1 MANTK
6 LILTHEV
13 SGLGSAGDIVE
24 VKGGYARNYL
34 VPQGLATAWT
44 RGGQKQVD
52 QIAKARK
59 ARAAASLEEAQA
71 HKARLEA
78 QAVRLSVRTGQA
90 GRLFGSVSTADVA
103 AAVERRSP
111 WGPAPFRVPSRGD
124 PASPRR
130 RRPDR
135 DTPAGRGRPASSATY
150 PQAPLCT
157 VELPDQHA
165 ITVCSQGLRR
175 LVLHRRSTCVR
186 PDRPRVVHKAVHT
199 PSRRF
204 CGSAARRCVRA
215 RC

>member
-71 HKARLEA
+71 QKARLEA
-78 QAVRLSVRTGQA
+78 QAVRISVRTGQA

-103 AAVERRSP
+103 AAVEQAGLGSIDRR
-111 WGPAPFRVPSRGD
+111 
-124 PASPRR
+124 
-130 RRPDR
+130 
-135 DTPAGRGRPASSATY
+135 
-150 PQAPLCT
+150 T
-157 VELPDQHA
+157 VEFTSPVRSVGTHEA
-165 ITVCSQGLRR
+165 TVRLREDVTAS
-175 LVLHRRSTCVR
+175 LTLE
-186 PDRPRVVHKAVHT
+186 VVGK
-199 PSRRF
+199 R
-204 CGSAARRCVRA
+204 
-215 RC
+215 